1 LISVALCTRFMT
13 RSSEKGKMKRKKMSP
28 EEWRAEKARRDDLT
42 RRLLA
47 KIEELRKLT
56 ERRRAAGA
64 E

>member
-1 LISVALCTRFMT
+1 MT